1 MLFDK
6 IYERD
11 SNCSSKERNDEML
24 YEKPKMELM
33 VFEKTNDVIT
43 TSGGGVNIEGD
54 GTGNDHQFGS

>member
-1 MLFDK
+1 
-6 IYERD
+6 
-11 SNCSSKERNDEML
+11 ML
-24 YEKPKMELM
+24 YEKPKMELI